1 MNCLVSQQITPKW
14 QMALEVGHNGPRRN
28 TGHTPKRTMPHD
40 EWTRCMY
47 VRKYTIFSQTFHIQS
62 YVEGSNEC
70 GSDYALSI
78 RRCCFVSN
86 SDWSVFVVVFGWMV
100 VVLWLWELVVFELMR
115 FFFEYEIFNLNDI
128 RYSKIFTH
136 FIFLRNI
143 VQYVDF

>member
-115 FFFEYEIFNLNDI
+115 FFFLNMKFLIGMISGIRKYSPILFFWEI
-128 RYSKIFTH
+128 
-136 FIFLRNI
+136 
-143 VQYVDF
+143 